1 MKKRKFKIWLGLLL
15 ALFLGSL
22 DQVWCFEA
30 TGCRD
35 AQKSPCGLPITPES
49 PYQCMGCTDSPV
61 AMSVSRTA
69 HFRLHSASFG
79 NFEAAHADCLCDAF
93 LLTSGYSGGLFP
105 RVPITVFRSFA
116 LLRTVVLLI

>member
-79 NFEAAHADCLCDAF
+79 NFKAAHADCLCDAF